1 MLGALVAQIA
11 AGIFFTINYDVMM
24 DKGLTESMRGVNY
37 TSLHT
42 FWDELQKDVRS
53 VEKWKQQIRNRIL
66 TIII

>member
-53 VEKWKQQIRNRIL
+53 VEK
-66 TIII
+66 